1 MADSIDDILHSVQ
14 KLSASINNLAEGDP
28 RRSGLIA
35 ERESLRTQAATV
47 ADGHRHP
54 VSVEN
59 EISMLEDRLSEIT
72 SLNIK
77 QGYSEKH
84 LKQTIQDPG
93 AYSHNINALLHE
105 EYGPEL
111 ASIKGQ
117 LDRLRK
123 ITPRDEP
130 IPDPG

>member
-35 ERESLRTQAATV
+35 ERESLRTQAATI

-72 SLNIK
+72 SLNIN

-84 LKQTIQDPG
+84 LKHTIQDPG
-93 AYSHNINALLHE
+93 AYSHNINKMLTEEHAHE
-105 EYGPEL
+105 VEEITKRLTHLRTLSEPE
-111 ASIKGQ
+111 
-117 LDRLRK
+117 D
-123 ITPRDEP
+123 TP
-130 IPDPG
+130 